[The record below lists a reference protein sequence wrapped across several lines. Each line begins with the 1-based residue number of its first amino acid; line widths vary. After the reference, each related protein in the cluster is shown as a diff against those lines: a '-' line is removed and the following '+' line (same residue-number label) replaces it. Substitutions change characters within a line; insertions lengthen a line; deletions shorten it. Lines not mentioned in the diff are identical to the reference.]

1 MQRDLIRRDVLVG
14 AAALAAAGLVAPAG
28 AQAPASSIR
37 LPAPA
42 TDGGLSVVQ
51 ALGKRRSIRSFS
63 KQPLSEQT
71 LSNVL
76 WAAFGVNRSEGGERT
91 APSWRGS
98 KETDVYACTA
108 DGIFLYEP
116 KSHALQRTLDTD
128 IRAKTSSMVFAGT
141 APVVLVYAADLSRMA
156 KASRE
161 DQVLNAH
168 VDSGI
173 IGQNVYLYCASAGL
187 ATVILGSI
195 DRAGLPQRMGLREGQ
210 IVTFAQPV
218 GHPAQG

>member
-1 MQRDLIRRDVLVG
+1 MQRDLVRRDVLMG
-14 AAALAAAGLVAPAG
+14 AAALATAGLIAPAG
-28 AQAPASSIR
+28 AQAPASSIK
-37 LPAPA
+37 LPAPS
-42 TDGGLSVVQ
+42 TDSGLSVMQ

-63 KQPLSEQT
+63 KQPLSEQS

-76 WAAFGVNRSEGGERT
+76 WAAFGVNRPEGAERT

-108 DGIFLYEP
+108 DGVFLYEP
-116 KSHALQRTLDTD
+116 KSHVLQRTLGTD
-128 IRAKTSSMVFAGT
+128 IRAKTSSMVFAGS

-168 VDSGI
+168 VDAGI

-195 DRAGLPQRMGLREGQ
+195 DRAGLPRRMGLREGQ